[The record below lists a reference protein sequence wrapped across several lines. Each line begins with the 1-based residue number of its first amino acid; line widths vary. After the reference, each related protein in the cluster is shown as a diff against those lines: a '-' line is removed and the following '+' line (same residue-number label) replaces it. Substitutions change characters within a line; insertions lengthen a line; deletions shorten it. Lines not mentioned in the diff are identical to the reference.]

1 MNQFFAACIVPK
13 REMPNTRQNN
23 QVNIQSPRP
32 EEKLLPS
39 RVSRK
44 GLPCPEIHD
53 THLPVDDNDD
63 RGFIKV
69 ESRQIRQ
76 SRRQAARFV
85 DDEE

>member
-1 MNQFFAACIVPK
+1 MYCTQHTSQ
-13 REMPNTRQNN
+13 MPNTRQNN
-23 QVNIQSPRP
+23 KQNNAQPPRH

-53 THLPVDDNDD
+53 THRPVDDNDE

-69 ESRQIRQ
+69 EPKDVRQ
-76 SRRQAARFV
+76 SRRHAARFV
-85 DDEE
+85 DEEE